1 MPVQVRVPTPLRG
14 LTGNQAKVTAS
25 GSNVREVLGDLD
37 RQFPGL
43 RQNLYE
49 EGGALRSFI
58 NVYVNDDDIRH
69 LDGESTRVQDGDEIS
84 IMPAIAGGSP
94 G

>member
-25 GSNVREVLGDLD
+25 GATVREVLEDLD

-43 RQNLYE
+43 RQNLYDE
-49 EGGALRSFI
+49 VGDLRSFI
-58 NVYVNDDDIRH
+58 NIYVNEEDIRH
-69 LDGESTRVQDGDEIS
+69 LRGEATEVKDGDEVS
-84 IMPAIAGGSP
+84 IMPAIAGG
-94 G
+94 